1 MQKEACSEEEEED
14 KKVDGEEEEEDC
26 QYLLDVVEHSPAST
40 GWRPPVYPHPHA
52 FVPVLSYSWGRVSIA
67 LGS

>member
-40 GWRPPVYPHPHA
+40 GWRPPVYPTPMPSFQFSA
-52 FVPVLSYSWGRVSIA
+52 TPGD
-67 LGS
+67 G